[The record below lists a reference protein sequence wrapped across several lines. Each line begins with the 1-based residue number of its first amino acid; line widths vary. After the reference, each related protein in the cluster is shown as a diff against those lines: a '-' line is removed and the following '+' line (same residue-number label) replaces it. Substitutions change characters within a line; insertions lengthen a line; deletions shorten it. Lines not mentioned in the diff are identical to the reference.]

1 MNAIMNE
8 LQRLKYHRGFP
19 HESFLRCP
27 VFLQDKFE
35 YLSVLQ
41 KHGFCN
47 PTLKV
52 ERSEWFIETGSPSHA
67 ILTTIEHFL
76 DNCKEEGMGW
86 VVKLPFVTNQIVKG
100 IKTKEEV
107 YKKLAKIFNDDFR
120 GIYPYAMIQPCMK
133 NRKEY
138 KVVYI
143 PSKNITYI
151 SSTSRTASCGNGKRA
166 FSFGDHSELF
176 AFVKKVVEFFQAECP
191 YVICDGLFRVDVFMN
206 QANELVVNEFES
218 LEAVYYSSRS
228 TLENTVTDFLK
239 SYWLDKLFTLDI
251 IKQIT
256 DHNSNM
262 ESMNKVEE
270 RKKENTKKTKRA
282 KFV

>member
-1 MNAIMNE
+1 
-8 LQRLKYHRGFP
+8 
-19 HESFLRCP
+19 
-27 VFLQDKFE
+27 
-35 YLSVLQ
+35 
-41 KHGFCN
+41 
-47 PTLKV
+47 
-52 ERSEWFIETGSPSHA
+52 
-67 ILTTIEHFL
+67 
-76 DNCKEEGMGW
+76 
-86 VVKLPFVTNQIVKG
+86 
-100 IKTKEEV
+100 
-107 YKKLAKIFNDDFR
+107 
-120 GIYPYAMIQPCMK
+120 MIQPCMK

-151 SSTSRTASCGNGKRA
+151 SSPSRTASCGNGKRA

-176 AFVKKVVEFFQAECP
+176 AFVKKVVDFFQAECP

-218 LEAVYYSSRS
+218 LEAAYYSSRS
-228 TLENTVTDFLK
+228 SLENSVTNFLK

-256 DHNSNM
+256 EHNSNM

-270 RKKENTKKTKRA
+270 RKENIKKTKRA
-282 KFV
+282 KFL